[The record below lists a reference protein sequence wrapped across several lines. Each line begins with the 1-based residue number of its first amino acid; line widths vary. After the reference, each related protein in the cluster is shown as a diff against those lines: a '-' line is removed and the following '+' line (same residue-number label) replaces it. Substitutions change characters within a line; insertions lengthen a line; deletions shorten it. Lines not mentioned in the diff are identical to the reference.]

1 MPSPIFARDGKV
13 IRGKVIVDPM
23 RAIVGGKIDI
33 PTPYGM
39 KVATINPKT
48 KNGEEIKVSGYGIK
62 DLKKGLFGKQTNGDL
77 ILEVVYASP
86 NKYSKSQLAKLE
98 ELASE
103 TNDEVEAFKK
113 VVEREL
119 GKELCLKKNKKLKLK
134 KKLIKS
140 KIY

>member
-1 MPSPIFARDGKV
+1 MPSPIFTRDGKL
-13 IRGKVIVDPM
+13 IRGKVVVDPM

-33 PTPYGM
+33 PTPYGVK
-39 KVATINPKT
+39 KVTISPKT

-62 DLKKGLFGKQTNGDL
+62 DLKHGIFKHSNGDL

-103 TNDEVEAFKK
+103 PNDEVESFRK
-113 VVEREL
+113 VIEREL
-119 GKELCLKKNKKLKLK
+119 GK
-134 KKLIKS
+134 
-140 KIY
+140 